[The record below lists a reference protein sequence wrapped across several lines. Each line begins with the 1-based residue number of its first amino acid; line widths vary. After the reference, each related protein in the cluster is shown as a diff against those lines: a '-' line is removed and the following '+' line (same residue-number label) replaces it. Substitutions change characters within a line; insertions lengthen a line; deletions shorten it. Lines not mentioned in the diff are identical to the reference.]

1 MLKGLVDFVD
11 RINNQGITYFYNVY
25 LSAEIWRT
33 SLGLMGLNNAP
44 TLWDNIIGWFATLPR
59 DRLLKLAILQLWQGC
74 IYETW
79 KERNE
84 RFHLGITV
92 QPRTFFFFFFEKPRC
107 ILAPI
112 KGSRLAMSVRS
123 SLRYRPGTLR
133 SPDAGGAQMLNFI
146 PSDHWNSNPGPYW
159 GRRSIET
166 IGCPHLVSLGQSLM
180 LSYSQQQSHS
190 VEDFRSEI
198 GI

>member
-44 TLWDNIIGWFATLPR
+44 TLWDNIIGWFAILPR

-92 QPRTFFFFFFEKPRC
+92 QPRTFFFFLK
-107 ILAPI
+107 
-112 KGSRLAMSVRS
+112 
-123 SLRYRPGTLR
+123 
-133 SPDAGGAQMLNFI
+133 
-146 PSDHWNSNPGPYW
+146 NPGVYFPPSK
-159 GRRSIET
+159 G
-166 IGCPHLVSLGQSLM
+166 P
-180 LSYSQQQSHS
+180 
-190 VEDFRSEI
+190 D
-198 GI
+198 